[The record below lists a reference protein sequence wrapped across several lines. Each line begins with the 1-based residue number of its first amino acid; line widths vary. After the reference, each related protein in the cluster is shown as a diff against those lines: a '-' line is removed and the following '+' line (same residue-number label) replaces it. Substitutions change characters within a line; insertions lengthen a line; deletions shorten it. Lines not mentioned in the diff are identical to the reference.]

1 MYKAKAPDRIF
12 AQRVKP
18 STPTAQQ
25 PARLVPSGPAVEL
38 ISANLKWETGCVE
51 APWVVTGVPG
61 QPWLFLFFAGDWD
74 KRQHPPDHKA
84 IGVARS
90 RRITGPWEVR
100 PSPILHASPNR
111 TGAEGLRVSP
121 GHCSVVPT
129 DASRRS
135 WAIVYHSSLL
145 PHGSATAGPREM
157 MMDALTWGSDGW
169 PRVGTGLPSQTPQ
182 PVPGSQPR
190 FKGDDVSGS
199 MTPPPHKVAIEAGHF
214 TVDGKPF
221 FPLGFY
227 YLWESIGTR
236 FPPRTNTTTNA
247 SRWNGG
253 CGAACDNADAWWRWY
268 EDAGF
273 NTFVKG
279 WMGSA
284 FREGYV
290 SAETVGLGR

>member
-1 MYKAKAPDRIF
+1 MRALLALALQLRLGATHEYTNPGSSVVSTACQRTLWCSGLQASCTPV
-12 AQRVKP
+12 AQRGEP
-18 STPTAQQ
+18 
-25 PARLVPSGPAVEL
+25 
-38 ISANLKWETGCVE
+38 
-51 APWVVTGVPG
+51 
-61 QPWLFLFFAGDWD
+61 
-74 KRQHPPDHKA
+74 
-84 IGVARS
+84 
-90 RRITGPWEVR
+90 
-100 PSPILHASPNR
+100 
-111 TGAEGLRVSP
+111 
-121 GHCSVVPT
+121 
-129 DASRRS
+129 
-135 WAIVYHSSLL
+135 SSL
-145 PHGSATAGPREM
+145 PAKVDDEERTA
-157 MMDALTWGSDGW
+157 
-169 PRVGTGLPSQTPQ
+169 
-182 PVPGSQPR
+182 
-190 FKGDDVSGS
+190 
-199 MTPPPHKVAIEAGHF
+199 PPHKVAIEAGHF